1 MKKLLAFVLAVSC
14 LLGLCACG
22 GQEAVDLDLAEI
34 YAKMADAT
42 DEQLVQISQE
52 RVLDLYGIK
61 PEQCTEQLIYSYNSG
76 MMAAE
81 IWLLKA
87 SSAEAMT
94 ALKAKAEKRLEYL
107 DAESI
112 TYSPEMNKVVKKAQ
126 IIVRGDYIAMICSQN
141 VDALAKIFNEA

>member
-1 MKKLLAFVLAVSC
+1 MRKILACLLAISS

-22 GQEAVDLDLAEI
+22 APETADLDLEAICTQMLE
-34 YAKMADAT
+34 AT
-42 DEQLVQISQE
+42 DEELVKISQE

-61 PEQCTEQLIYSYNSG
+61 PDQCTEQLIYSYNSG
-76 MMAAE
+76 MMVTE

-94 ALKAKAEKRLEYL
+94 ELRTKAEKRLEYL
-107 DAESI
+107 DAESV

-126 IIVRGDYIAMICSQN
+126 IIVRGDYLAMICSQN